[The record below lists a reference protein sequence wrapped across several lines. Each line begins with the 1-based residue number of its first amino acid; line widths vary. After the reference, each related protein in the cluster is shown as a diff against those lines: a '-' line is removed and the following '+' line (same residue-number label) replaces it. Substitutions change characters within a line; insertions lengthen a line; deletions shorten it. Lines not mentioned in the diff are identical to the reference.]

1 MIPSGCQNPPLK
13 QPPDPSLVDPTITP
27 SLDNPKIDVSPQ
39 SGEEHTASLPIPA
52 SEGAGKSTYLT
63 NGIQSRASPYDRS
76 SSGGATRRK
85 GSRMH
90 RREKPQ
96 MESPNF
102 PPNLSPVGSGISD
115 SPKAPVEDALP
126 SQPKAHAGL
135 ATSGTNP
142 VPVKAALP
150 SANVSD
156 EDGFTIVNRKGKNKT
171 IKLQRKK
178 KQVVVR
184 ANTNGLKSNMKNT
197 TVSVD
202 TCKQVAGPSYSNVV
216 GSGFNFARAVQG
228 AKVKPV
234 KPPIQ
239 QPLSSSQT
247 PGPGLPRSR
256 SADPPPPVHSSSMEV
271 VTPPGRSNNRF
282 AVLNSISELDPF
294 DQSSGTGTTFSELDI
309 HASIKRTS
317 LVEASSDL
325 YPPDPMNEDGS
336 TAGRFLSDDK
346 DDAAGKGATEKE
358 KLFCQ
363 VNREH
368 VEGARLLPNS
378 VLSSPS
384 PGGIHSSNGG
394 KSYGITESQRKAIGD
409 RISASSNI
417 CIDETVNWCPG
428 EWDYFNDLCISLGL
442 DPDYCIEDVESDTEN
457 GTAQFFSGL
466 LKEGCPK
473 SNRKRVS
480 VSRYG
485 DWDSLVA
492 ILIWYIRMRFWPL
505 VYTRFTIV
513 FWPIMVMAI
522 RMEIRNFGLGANFL
536 VGFIF
541 PGFWACVGALLTY
554 PQYFDFSSW
563 EFRPKFWCLAQF
575 EGPMHGFVF
584 DTCNILFYLLIR
596 KNRLKVGPMGVFFNG
611 HYLKGYWAWSWALQP
626 IVQLKVLPP
635 LEFQPKARISAQIE
649 GPNRGVDIGTYNNL
663 LYLNVVVRA
672 NTNGLKSNMKNTTVS
687 VDTCKQVAGPS
698 YSNVV
703 GSGFNFARAVQGA
716 KVKPVKPPIQQPLSS
731 SQTPGPGLPRS
742 NNRFAVLNSISE
754 LDPFDQSSGTG
765 TTFSELDIHASIKR
779 TSLVEASS
787 DLYPPDPMNED
798 GSTAGRFLSDDKD
811 DAAGKG
817 ATEKE
822 KLFCQVN
829 REHVEGARLLP
840 NSVLSSPSP
849 GGIHSSNGGK
859 SYGITESQRKAIG
872 DRISASSNICIDET
886 VNWCPG
892 EWDYFNDLCI
902 SLGLDPDYCIE
913 DVESDTENGTA
924 QFFSG
929 LLKEGCPKSNRK
941 RVSVSRYGDWDSLVA
956 ILIWYIRMRF
966 WPLVYTRFTIVFW
979 PIMVMA
985 IRMEIRNFGLGA
997 NFLVGFIFPGF
1008 WACVGA
1014 LLTYPQYFDFSSW
1027 EFRPKFWCLAQFEG
1041 PMHGFVFDTC
1051 NILFYLLIRKNRL
1064 KVGPMGVF
1072 FNGHY
1077 LKGYWAWSWA
1087 LQPIVQ
1093 LKVLPPLEFQPKAR
1107 ISAQIEGPNR
1117 GVDIGTY
1124 NNLLYLNFD
1133 LVGPACLN
1141 MSHVWYGLP
1150 GL

>member
-13 QPPDPSLVDPTITP
+13 QPPDPSLVDPTISP

-63 NGIQSRASPYDRS
+63 NGILSRASPYDRS

-126 SQPKAHAGL
+126 SQPKGSL
-135 ATSGTNP
+135 
-142 VPVKAALP
+142 
-150 SANVSD
+150 
-156 EDGFTIVNRKGKNKT
+156 RKDARN
-171 IKLQRKK
+171 RKK

-271 VTPPGRSNNRF
+271 DTPPGRSNNRF

-294 DQSSGTGTTFSELDI
+294 NQSSGTGTTFSELDI

-394 KSYGITESQRKAIGD
+394 KSYGITESQRKAIAD

-457 GTAQFFSGL
+457 GTAQFLSGL

-505 VYTRFTIV
+505 VYARFTIV

-563 EFRPKFWCLAQF
+563 EFRPKFWYPAQF

-663 LYLNVVVRA
+663 LYLNCSLILVLFSFIMGKNGGGKKKVIQVQPVRQQPPRATRGATGGVPMVDSSRGWNPFTCAPMVNQVEQTLPECLVNRFASTIPSVSPSSNLDRSGFSSLESGVNWSDVVK
-672 NTNGLKSNMKNTTVS
+672 GLKSGSQLDGVHDFQASPAVS
-687 VDTCKQVAGPS
+687 LPTGGVGLFNAGFSSCLVTPVQS
-698 YSNVV
+698 PVSLS
-703 GSGFNFARAVQGA
+703 GSV
-716 KVKPVKPPIQQPLSS
+716 SS
-731 SQTPGPGLPRS
+731 PAAG
-742 NNRFAVLNSISE
+742 
-754 LDPFDQSSGTG
+754 
-765 TTFSELDIHASIKR
+765 K
-779 TSLVEASS
+779 SLVEAVTH
-787 DLYPPDPMNED
+787 DVLTPDI
-798 GSTAGRFLSDDKD
+798 SVTAGCMGINPSVEPVSSGSDVNGVASSPMFDIPVVAGSPVIISLDNGLSPDVTSPMS
-811 DAAGKG
+811 AGEDVTAG
-817 ATEKE
+817 CTSENPTGHAHVTGPISVGSNCSPG
-822 KLFCQVN
+822 LLNIGVSSGPPFSSVGLNIGNTAGPSLTSVGPFSAGPNQVSHLYAGPVFN
-829 REHVEGARLLP
+829 CADGLQFNP
-840 NSVLSSPSP
+840 NGPDNSV
-849 GGIHSSNGGK
+849 
-859 SYGITESQRKAIG
+859 
-872 DRISASSNICIDET
+872 
-886 VNWCPG
+886 
-892 EWDYFNDLCI
+892 
-902 SLGLDPDYCIE
+902 
-913 DVESDTENGTA
+913 
-924 QFFSG
+924 
-929 LLKEGCPKSNRK
+929 
-941 RVSVSRYGDWDSLVA
+941 
-956 ILIWYIRMRF
+956 
-966 WPLVYTRFTIVFW
+966 
-979 PIMVMA
+979 
-985 IRMEIRNFGLGA
+985 GLGA
-997 NFLVGFIFPGF
+997 NGLTSSGPNCSTDEILFGSVPSISTSDFNF
-1008 WACVGA
+1008 VGA
-1014 LLTYPQYFDFSSW
+1014 NSIATSD
-1027 EFRPKFWCLAQFEG
+1027 E
-1041 PMHGFVFDTC
+1041 
-1051 NILFYLLIRKNRL
+1051 L
-1064 KVGPMGVF
+1064 K
-1072 FNGHY
+1072 
-1077 LKGYWAWSWA
+1077 S
-1087 LQPIVQ
+1087 
-1093 LKVLPPLEFQPKAR
+1093 PL
-1107 ISAQIEGPNR
+1107 
-1117 GVDIGTY
+1117 DI
-1124 NNLLYLNFD
+1124 
-1133 LVGPACLN
+1133 
-1141 MSHVWYGLP
+1141 
-1150 GL
+1150 

>member
-1 MIPSGCQNPPLK
+1 
-13 QPPDPSLVDPTITP
+13 
-27 SLDNPKIDVSPQ
+27 
-39 SGEEHTASLPIPA
+39 
-52 SEGAGKSTYLT
+52 
-63 NGIQSRASPYDRS
+63 
-76 SSGGATRRK
+76 
-85 GSRMH
+85 
-90 RREKPQ
+90 
-96 MESPNF
+96 
-102 PPNLSPVGSGISD
+102 
-115 SPKAPVEDALP
+115 
-126 SQPKAHAGL
+126 
-135 ATSGTNP
+135 
-142 VPVKAALP
+142 
-150 SANVSD
+150 
-156 EDGFTIVNRKGKNKT
+156 
-171 IKLQRKK
+171 
-178 KQVVVR
+178 
-184 ANTNGLKSNMKNT
+184 MKNT

-247 PGPGLPRSR
+247 PGPGLP
-256 SADPPPPVHSSSMEV
+256 
-271 VTPPGRSNNRF
+271 RF

-394 KSYGITESQRKAIGD
+394 KSYGITESQRKAIAD

-457 GTAQFFSGL
+457 GTAQFLSGL

-505 VYTRFTIV
+505 VYARFTIV

-563 EFRPKFWCLAQF
+563 EFRPKFWC
-575 EGPMHGFVF
+575 P
-584 DTCNILFYLLIR
+584 
-596 KNRLKVGPMGVFFNG
+596 
-611 HYLKGYWAWSWALQP
+611 
-626 IVQLKVLPP
+626 
-635 LEFQPKARISAQIE
+635 
-649 GPNRGVDIGTYNNL
+649 
-663 LYLNVVVRA
+663 
-672 NTNGLKSNMKNTTVS
+672 
-687 VDTCKQVAGPS
+687 
-698 YSNVV
+698 
-703 GSGFNFARAVQGA
+703 
-716 KVKPVKPPIQQPLSS
+716 
-731 SQTPGPGLPRS
+731 
-742 NNRFAVLNSISE
+742 
-754 LDPFDQSSGTG
+754 
-765 TTFSELDIHASIKR
+765 
-779 TSLVEASS
+779 
-787 DLYPPDPMNED
+787 
-798 GSTAGRFLSDDKD
+798 
-811 DAAGKG
+811 
-817 ATEKE
+817 
-822 KLFCQVN
+822 
-829 REHVEGARLLP
+829 
-840 NSVLSSPSP
+840 
-849 GGIHSSNGGK
+849 
-859 SYGITESQRKAIG
+859 
-872 DRISASSNICIDET
+872 
-886 VNWCPG
+886 
-892 EWDYFNDLCI
+892 
-902 SLGLDPDYCIE
+902 
-913 DVESDTENGTA
+913 
-924 QFFSG
+924 
-929 LLKEGCPKSNRK
+929 
-941 RVSVSRYGDWDSLVA
+941 
-956 ILIWYIRMRF
+956 
-966 WPLVYTRFTIVFW
+966 
-979 PIMVMA
+979 
-985 IRMEIRNFGLGA
+985 
-997 NFLVGFIFPGF
+997 
-1008 WACVGA
+1008 
-1014 LLTYPQYFDFSSW
+1014 
-1027 EFRPKFWCLAQFEG
+1027 AQFEG

-1124 NNLLYLNFD
+1124 NNLLYLNFLYGICLSFGVMKPSRIQPPRNARLGRGSGGPSPVKGWNPFGKKTSPVVSRVKPQQECLVNRSASTVPIVSPSSTSDSSVERTGFTSSVTGFNWSDIVKGLSRGSQSDSVHVPPVTPASSPPLGGGGLFNSRFSSCLVTPLHLPVSVSGSDSTISVGVSQVAAVMHDVPSSDISVTAGCMRENPTGDPISCGSGVIGVSSCPVISSPD
-1133 LVGPACLN
+1133 LDSVFPVVSESADVTSPVGDLLQDVASPKSAGVGVTAGCTAGNPTGPTLSVGLPEVGPVNAGLHYSEFIGPISSGPAGPVSDLGTDTTGPIFSTGPPLAKTGPDGKSV
-1141 MSHVWYGLP
+1141 MDLGARHGPILGLGSDQSVAPFVVPKEISVPKGPSVVVSTVEPASHVDDGFVAVKGKKWRKKKPNTSGPGVMTSGLDVSSVPVGPVSLGPKEDEVVVTQVSVAYVAAPLPLPKGNLRDKGKIPVSNQFASLGGPVLEDFDDYFDGVTGLWESERQTAHYYIEYGFKPPDFVFESWSPKLKAYFSQLTEVDSTDP
-1150 GL
+1150 GGPSQVIEEDVEVPPDELLLG